1 MSFVIHSHTSC
12 GSFTYE
18 YPICIYIVLYL
29 FAVTCHFL
37 DDGLIRS
44 GGMIVTSE
52 LVGMWKE
59 VFMAHVRALF
69 KNLSVQ
75 TVANYDTLQAGQP
88 MDLPRFEPV
97 TSGIQALLRQGIFSI
112 NFCGCCGV
120 GVAMRSRMA
129 SQLSQV

>member
-1 MSFVIHSHTSC
+1 MNILCVC
-12 GSFTYE
+12 VCVCVCV
-18 YPICIYIVLYL
+18 CILFCTC
-29 FAVTCHFL
+29 FAVTCNFL
-37 DDGLIRS
+37 DDGLTRS

-59 VFMAHVRALF
+59 VFMAHVRTLF
-69 KNLSVQ
+69 KNLFGQ

-97 TSGIQALLRQGIFSI
+97 TSVIQALLRQGIFSI
-112 NFCGCCGV
+112 NFCGSCGV

-129 SQLSQV
+129 SHLSQV